1 MSDVLKGELVT
12 VIGRHADDIEDGVR
26 VDYFLWKNPSF
37 ENAEKKLREAV
48 KKFLQT
54 DDGKEIAERDNSFTW
69 EGAFMGIPYDF
80 WVSQKLI
87 PISGEVNV
95 HVTYLSIVEVDIDEE
110 LADI

>member
-26 VDYFLWKNPSF
+26 VDYFLWKNPGF

-54 DDGKEIAERDNSFTW
+54 NDGKEMAERVGSFTW
-69 EGAFMGIPYDF
+69 EEVLMGIPYDF
-80 WVSQKLI
+80 WASQNLFQV
-87 PISGEVNV
+87 SGETDIR
-95 HVTYLSIVEVDIDEE
+95 VTYLSVVEVDIDEE
-110 LADI
+110 LA